1 MRHRCWR
8 TGRAAVSIAVA
19 ATASPAV
26 AQPDTSALA
35 GRIVVVRTY
44 DQFDGV
50 MGDISGF
57 TVGGA
62 LIVTNA
68 QMLRGAEAIVMVN
81 PATAAEFVVEIR
93 RFDERS
99 GLALLEVPGLEA
111 PSAVFASTASG
122 GEPAVNDIVYVP
134 RLAPDGSLGD
144 DVTRGVIAELRNV
157 APGVAGE
164 RALVL
169 YRHSAVATAREYGMP
184 LLNEC
189 GEAIALVRPDP
200 DLPQVELDARSDPR
214 ESAFGVSAREIGQV
228 LAEFGVETAVSDSP
242 CLDAYAEVDRQRMIA
257 EQRADEAQAAQQ
269 AADEARIHAEEA
281 QAQAD
286 ALAARADS
294 TAVERDAAREEA
306 EAAAAEAQAALQAY
320 GTAQQAADEAQQ
332 AADEAQAQVAQLE
345 DERLLLLIVL
355 ASVAV
360 LLLAVILLT
369 WRLLARRRRQLAKA
383 EAARQAADQRLADAV
398 TPAPFACLLEG
409 TDKDGRSVVVKIG
422 ADQLGAPDGVVVG
435 RNPASAGIVLDHP
448 EASREHF
455 RLAVRG
461 DGLLIE
467 DMDSTNGTF
476 VNGNVVRPRQPI
488 SLSAGDTIAVGGA
501 MRLTVSMPR
510 AVP

>member
-26 AQPDTSALA
+26 AQPDTSVLA

-81 PATAAEFVVEIR
+81 PVTAAEFAVEIR

-111 PSAVFASTASG
+111 PSAVLASTAS

-200 DLPQVELDARSDPR
+200 DLPQVELDARSEPR
-214 ESAFGVSAREIGQV
+214 ESAFGVSAREIGHV
-228 LAEFGVETAVSDSP
+228 LAEFGVEAAVSDSP
-242 CLDAYAEVDRQRMIA
+242 CLDAYAEVDRQRVIA

-269 AADEARIHAEEA
+269 AADEARIRAEEA
-281 QAQAD
+281 QARAD

-306 EAAAAEAQAALQAY
+306 EAAAAEAQAAQLAY
-320 GTAQQAADEAQQ
+320 GTAQQAADEAQ
-332 AADEAQAQVAQLE
+332 AQVVQLE

-383 EAARQAADQRLADAV
+383 EAARRAADQRLADAV

-409 TDKDGRSVVVKIG
+409 TDKDERSVVVKIG

-461 DGLLIE
+461 DDLLIE

-476 VNGNVVRPRQPI
+476 VNGNVVRPRRPI